1 MSAALGCG
9 LWAVAVAERAVV
21 CRVGST
27 GLAAP
32 PLAGMEV
39 CALHP
44 ASWFCVAW
52 YPVYRI
58 SEGPLRT
65 AFLTYHVVG
74 QREGA
79 VLPAVGMQWYHSG
92 AGRVRWLCT
101 RAEGQTPG
109 QLQRL
114 ACLEAGAATLAR
126 GVGAGRQ
133 SDHEFFRRRRG

>member
-1 MSAALGCG
+1 MWYTPRLLRG
-9 LWAVAVAERAVV
+9 RADWV
-21 CRVGST
+21 CRVGSM

-79 VLPAVGMQWYHSG
+79 VLPAVGMQCYHSG
-92 AGRVRWLCT
+92 ASREKWLCT
-101 RAEGQTPG
+101 RAEEWRGGQTPG

-114 ACLEAGAATLAR
+114 ACLEAGAATLVQ
-126 GVGAGRQ
+126 GVGSSRQ
-133 SDHEFFRRRRG
+133 SDHEFFKRRRQ